1 MSKEKR
7 VEALKRDSLKQESSK
22 QECKIHYNS
31 LDWLRVLSAIG
42 IILMHVRANSG
53 YHIDG
58 FVYNR
63 LIPSFTDLVF
73 LFMVISGFSMCCGY
87 YDKLRQH
94 QISYEEFYGKR
105 YKKTWPYFALLCLL
119 DLVVSPSIT
128 ALYEV
133 FANLTLCFGLLPNA
147 AISVIG
153 VGWFLGV
160 VFVFYLLFP
169 FFCYLLSNKGRAWL
183 AMGAALIFNI
193 LCQIY
198 FLDAEHVTEQF
209 QPRASFVYCAVFF
222 LAGGMIFLYREQ
234 LGKIA
239 GKYQW
244 ILLFLLL
251 GTIAGYYILGS
262 FVSLMLLAFSL
273 LLIWALNCNWGGYLQ
288 KTIKFL
294 SGITMEIYLC
304 HMIIYRVIEKSGLC
318 HFFKSDVISY
328 ILTSAGTLMGAV
340 ISRKVMAF
348 IGKRML
354 SARAFPLHV
363 KER

>member
-273 LLIWALNCNWGGYLQ
+273 LLIWALNCNWGGYLHSQ
-288 KTIKFL
+288 
-294 SGITMEIYLC
+294 
-304 HMIIYRVIEKSGLC
+304 
-318 HFFKSDVISY
+318 
-328 ILTSAGTLMGAV
+328 SAAPAA
-340 ISRKVMAF
+340 S
-348 IGKRML
+348 
-354 SARAFPLHV
+354 SAFPTRTGIPGTHTP
-363 KER
+363 